1 MYHATEQLSLPLLIN
16 YLIALAD
23 TSTEI
28 EDEFLNNDDPTVAA
42 PDILDNAGGNDD
54 IPEIPDVDS
63 DEDSDF
69 EEDEDEDPN
78 KLWCICQQP
87 HNNRF
92 MICCDSCSGL
102 YFLAI
107 FDNFWPSLHNLVFL
121 AVFCHICQQPHYIP
135 FRFKDVFKTC
145 MIQILKTS
153 LVQVCIFGL
162 FLTIFGLRNLVFWA
176 AFCHLCHFC
185 QQPPNNRFM
194 ICCDSC
200 SGLYSQLFRGL
211 GFLIKSFIAKLIIFI
226 CEMGNVL

>member
-1 MYHATEQLSLPLLIN
+1 M
-16 YLIALAD
+16 AD

-42 PDILDNAGGNDD
+42 PDLLDNAGGNDD

-107 FDNFWPSLHNLVFL
+107 FDNFRPSLQILVFL
-121 AVFCHICQQPHYIP
+121 VFAIFKTLVSNQPH
-135 FRFKDVFKTC
+135 
-145 MIQILKTS
+145 S
-153 LVQVCIFGL
+153 
-162 FLTIFGLRNLVFWA
+162 N
-176 AFCHLCHFC
+176 
-185 QQPPNNRFM
+185 
-194 ICCDSC
+194 
-200 SGLYSQLFRGL
+200 
-211 GFLIKSFIAKLIIFI
+211 
-226 CEMGNVL
+226 

>member
-1 MYHATEQLSLPLLIN
+1 MLSLPLLIN
-16 YLIALAD
+16 YLIVVAD

-42 PDILDNAGGNDD
+42 PDLLDNAGGNDD

-102 YFLAI
+102 YFFGYFRQFLAFFAKSEI
-107 FDNFWPSLHNLVFL
+107 FGVFL
-121 AVFCHICQQPHYIP
+121 PHLP
-135 FRFKDVFKTC
+135 T
-145 MIQILKTS
+145 T
-153 LVQVCIFGL
+153 
-162 FLTIFGLRNLVFWA
+162 
-176 AFCHLCHFC
+176 
-185 QQPPNNRFM
+185 
-194 ICCDSC
+194 
-200 SGLYSQLFRGL
+200 
-211 GFLIKSFIAKLIIFI
+211 AK
-226 CEMGNVL
+226 

>member
-1 MYHATEQLSLPLLIN
+1 M
-16 YLIALAD
+16 AD

-42 PDILDNAGGNDD
+42 PDLLDNAGGNDD

-102 YFLAI
+102 YI
-107 FDNFWPSLHNLVFL
+107 FW
-121 AVFCHICQQPHYIP
+121 
-135 FRFKDVFKTC
+135 
-145 MIQILKTS
+145 
-153 LVQVCIFGL
+153 L
-162 FLTIFGLRNLVFWA
+162 FLTIFGLLCKIWYFWR
-176 AFCHLCHFC
+176 FLPLCHIC
-185 QQPPNNRFM
+185 QKPRNNWFM
-194 ICCDSC
+194 ICYDSC
-200 SGLYSQLFRGL
+200 SGLYFQY
-211 GFLIKSFIAKLIIFI
+211 FLLKSLSFS
-226 CEMGNVL
+226 

>member
-1 MYHATEQLSLPLLIN
+1 M
-16 YLIALAD
+16 AD

-102 YFLAI
+102 YFFLAN
-107 FDNFWPSLHNLVFL
+107 FDNFWPSLRNLVFL
-121 AVFCHICQQPHYIP
+121 TLFSHFQNICQQPH
-135 FRFKDVFKTC
+135 
-145 MIQILKTS
+145 
-153 LVQVCIFGL
+153 
-162 FLTIFGLRNLVFWA
+162 
-176 AFCHLCHFC
+176 
-185 QQPPNNRFM
+185 NNWFM

-200 SGLYSQLFRGL
+200 SGF
-211 GFLIKSFIAKLIIFI
+211 
-226 CEMGNVL
+226 

>member
-1 MYHATEQLSLPLLIN
+1 MVVKSCLTAFRAEPNSCQYPLIN
-16 YLIALAD
+16 YLIAVAD

-42 PDILDNAGGNDD
+42 PDLDNAGDIDD

-107 FDNFWPSLHNLVFL
+107 FDNSWRSLRNLICL
-121 AVFCHICQQPHYIP
+121 AVFA
-135 FRFKDVFKTC
+135 
-145 MIQILKTS
+145 
-153 LVQVCIFGL
+153 IFVT
-162 FLTIFGLRNLVFWA
+162 FVSNRTITG
-176 AFCHLCHFC
+176 
-185 QQPPNNRFM
+185 
-194 ICCDSC
+194 S
-200 SGLYSQLFRGL
+200 
-211 GFLIKSFIAKLIIFI
+211 
-226 CEMGNVL
+226 

>member
-1 MYHATEQLSLPLLIN
+1 V
-16 YLIALAD
+16 AD

-42 PDILDNAGGNDD
+42 PDLLDNAGGNDD

-107 FDNFWPSLHNLVFL
+107 FDNIWLFL
-121 AVFCHICQQPHYIP
+121 AIIGLPCKILYFWQVFA
-135 FRFKDVFKTC
+135 
-145 MIQILKTS
+145 
-153 LVQVCIFGL
+153 IFGT
-162 FLTIFGLRNLVFWA
+162 FVSNHITTA
-176 AFCHLCHFC
+176 
-185 QQPPNNRFM
+185 
-194 ICCDSC
+194 S
-200 SGLYSQLFRGL
+200 
-211 GFLIKSFIAKLIIFI
+211 
-226 CEMGNVL
+226 